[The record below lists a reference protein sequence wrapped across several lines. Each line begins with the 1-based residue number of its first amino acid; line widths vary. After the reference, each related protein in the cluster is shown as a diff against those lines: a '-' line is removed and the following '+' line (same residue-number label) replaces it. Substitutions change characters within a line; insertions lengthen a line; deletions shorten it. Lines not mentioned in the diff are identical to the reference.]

1 MIDALNWDA
10 CHNLKEAVQLQRFLR
25 KAVASVLITDK
36 IYFTSTLI
44 AGAGCGSDTFRAW
57 RNRNGLF
64 PDTSGGGKWNKF
76 SVIDILVACL
86 VNDLTRA
93 GVSAQLAV
101 DAAMI
106 AEPLLEKLFDVP
118 LSKKEVL
125 WPSEMLSKIQEKI
138 WPEPA
143 NYPILVFRTAD
154 FPFRGGPKVELL
166 SSQVIAEKILG
177 RSEITILVNLQYLCR
192 GVLSSMAVADSEL
205 EIDGKKRV
213 RPGHAEL
220 KLRAERQTNKRDR

>member
-1 MIDALNWDA
+1 
-10 CHNLKEAVQLQRFLR
+10 
-25 KAVASVLITDK
+25 VLVTDK

-64 PDTSGGGKWNKF
+64 PETSGGGKWNKF
-76 SVIDILVACL
+76 SVIDILVAGL
-86 VNDLTRA
+86 VNNLTRA

-101 DAAMI
+101 DAAMK
-106 AEPLLEKLFDVP
+106 AGPLLEKLFDVP

-125 WPSEMLSKIQEKI
+125 WPSEMLSKIEDKI

-154 FPFRGGPKVELL
+154 LPSRGGPKVELL

-177 RSEITILVNLQYLCR
+177 RSGITIIVHLRYLCR
-192 GVLSSMAVADSEL
+192 GVLASMAIADSEL

-213 RPGHAEL
+213 RPGHAAL
-220 KLRAERQTNKRDR
+220 KSRAERQTNKRDQ